1 MVTSLAGQ
9 VGHLLTDYRVGLVF
23 TLVGVLGFLEC
34 AAMLVMVLPGETAV
48 VVAELLAAQGHL
60 SLPC

>member
-1 MVTSLAGQ
+1 MYTV
-9 VGHLLTDYRVGLVF
+9 
-23 TLVGVLGFLEC
+23 VGVLVFLEC

-48 VVAELLAAQGHL
+48 VVAHLLAKQGHL